1 MMKKYIK
8 PYVVSVAT
16 ISEGCLLAGTGQ
28 AGNGGFSNGG
38 SGSGSGT
45 GSGTGHAKVSNFDE
59 TELEFDQ
66 KEHTEN

>member
-8 PYVVSVAT
+8 PNVVSVAT
-16 ISEGCLLAGTGQ
+16 ISEGCLLAGTGG
-28 AGNGGFSNGG
+28 ASSGGFSNG
-38 SGSGSGT
+38 

>member
-8 PYVVSVAT
+8 PNVVSVAT
-16 ISEGCLLAGTGQ
+16 ISEGCLLAGTGG
-28 AGNGGFSNGG
+28 ASSGGFSNGG
-38 SGSGSGT
+38 SGSGSGS

>member
-1 MMKKYIK
+1 MKKYIK
-8 PYVVSVAT
+8 PNVVSVAT
-16 ISEGCLLAGTGQ
+16 ISEGCLLAGTGG
-28 AGNGGFSNGG
+28 ASSGGFSNGG
-38 SGSGSGT
+38 RGSGS

>member
-8 PYVVSVAT
+8 PNVVSVAT
-16 ISEGCLLAGTGQ
+16 ISEGCLLAGTGG
-28 AGNGGFSNGG
+28 ASSGGFSNGG
-38 SGSGSGT
+38 SGSGTGT

>member
-8 PYVVSVAT
+8 PNVVSVAT
-16 ISEGCLLAGTGQ
+16 ISEGCLLAYTGE
-28 AGNGGFSNGG
+28 AGNGGFS
-38 SGSGSGT
+38 SG

-59 TELEFDQ
+59 TELESDQ

>member
-8 PYVVSVAT
+8 PNVVSVAT
-16 ISEGCLLAGTGQ
+16 ISEGCLLADTGE
-28 AGNGGFSNGG
+28 AGNGGFS
-38 SGSGSGT
+38 SG

-59 TELEFDQ
+59 IDLESDQ

>member
-8 PYVVSVAT
+8 PNVVSVAT
-16 ISEGCLLAGTGQ
+16 ISEGCLLAGTGE
-28 AGNGGFSNGG
+28 ATGGGFSNGG
-38 SGSGSGT
+38 SGSGTGT

>member
-8 PYVVSVAT
+8 PNVVSVAT

-28 AGNGGFSNGG
+28 AGNGGFGHGNSQ
-38 SGSGSGT
+38 S
-45 GSGTGHAKVSNFDE
+45 GHAKVSNFDE
-59 TELEFDQ
+59 IDLESDQ

>member
-8 PYVVSVAT
+8 PNVVSVAT
-16 ISEGCLLAGTGQ
+16 ISEGCLLAGTGG
-28 AGNGGFSNGG
+28 ASSGGFSNGG
-38 SGSGSGT
+38 SGSGS

>member
-8 PYVVSVAT
+8 PNVVSVAT
-16 ISEGCLLAGTGQ
+16 ISEGCLLAGTGG
-28 AGNGGFSNGG
+28 ASSGGFS
-38 SGSGSGT
+38 SG

-59 TELEFDQ
+59 IDLESDQ

>member
-8 PYVVSVAT
+8 PNVVSVAT
-16 ISEGCLLAGTGQ
+16 ISEGCLLADTGE

>member
-8 PYVVSVAT
+8 PNVVSVAT
-16 ISEGCLLAGTGQ
+16 ISEGCLLAGTGG
-28 AGNGGFSNGG
+28 ASSGGFSNGG
-38 SGSGSGT
+38 SGTGS

>member
-16 ISEGCLLAGTGQ
+16 ISEGCLLAGTGG
-28 AGNGGFSNGG
+28 A
-38 SGSGSGT
+38 GT
-45 GSGTGHAKVSNFDE
+45 GQFGHAKSKAILTK
-59 TELEFDQ
+59 TELESDQ

>member
-1 MMKKYIK
+1 MKKYIK
-8 PYVVSVAT
+8 PNVVSVAT
-16 ISEGCLLAGTGQ
+16 ISEGCLLAGTGG
-28 AGNGGFSNGG
+28 ASSGGFSNGG
-38 SGSGSGT
+38 SGS

>member
-8 PYVVSVAT
+8 PNVVSVAT
-16 ISEGCLLAGTGQ
+16 ISEGCLLAGTGG
-28 AGNGGFSNGG
+28 ASSGGFSNGG
-38 SGSGSGT
+38 SGTGT

>member
-8 PYVVSVAT
+8 PNVVSVAT
-16 ISEGCLLAGTGQ
+16 ISEGYLSSHTGE

-38 SGSGSGT
+38 SGTGTGT

>member
-8 PYVVSVAT
+8 PNVVSVAT

-28 AGNGGFSNGG
+28 AGNGGFGNGN
-38 SGSGSGT
+38 SQS
-45 GSGTGHAKVSNFDE
+45 GHAKVSNFDE
-59 TELEFDQ
+59 IDLESDQ

>member
-1 MMKKYIK
+1 MKKYIK
-8 PYVVSVAT
+8 PNVVSVAT
-16 ISEGCLLAGTGQ
+16 ISEGCLLAGTGG
-28 AGNGGFSNGG
+28 ASSGGFSNG
-38 SGSGSGT
+38 GSGT

>member
-1 MMKKYIK
+1 MKKYIK
-8 PYVVSVAT
+8 PNVVSVAT

-28 AGNGGFSNGG
+28 AGNGGFS
-38 SGSGSGT
+38 SG

-59 TELEFDQ
+59 TELESDQ

>member
-8 PYVVSVAT
+8 PNVVSVAT
-16 ISEGCLLAGTGQ
+16 ISEGCLLAGTGG
-28 AGNGGFSNGG
+28 ASSGGFSNG
-38 SGSGSGT
+38 GSGSGT

-59 TELEFDQ
+59 IELESDQ